1 MGRRAQGIAGL
12 HRAPGGMG
20 PVGCPPREAGWAAR
34 LPQGAQVRG
43 CTRWCRLP
51 AEPRSQQPNKEARTK
66 SAVPEPGT
74 RAGGSARHRDKTTP
88 SSRAPTRPRGT
99 PAPARTHRHRASR
112 CRRRRRPVPAP
123 RRRRRREPPPAP
135 RSTAQQSA
143 PPPAGLSR
151 RVPPRAEWFAPRRLG
166 SRERGRRRRAGI
178 GGVGLGGGDR
188 EKRAERAIGRGLAA
202 AGWVA
207 PQQQGLSGTA

>member
-1 MGRRAQGIAGL
+1 
-12 HRAPGGMG
+12 MG

-112 CRRRRRPVPAP
+112 CRRRRPVPAP

-135 RSTAQQSA
+135 RSTAQQPA

-166 SRERGRRRRAGI
+166 SRERGGRRRAGI